1 MKTSLK
7 VFLLIS
13 VLFLA
18 SCKKNNLEDV
28 TAAQLSETVQDEMAK
43 QNIPAMSVLVF
54 KQDQI
59 VYDEYFGKAHIGN
72 GTDLTANHP
81 FLIASISKV
90 ITGTALLQL
99 ADQNLISLDD
109 PINDYLPFQVNVPGY
124 SKKITFRMLL
134 THTSGIADGPSLD
147 NEYYYGTDSP
157 TDLGDFLESYLV
169 PGGSNYSANDNYHD
183 FAPGDDVEYSNVGAA
198 LIGHLVE
205 VISGKDF
212 NTYCKENI
220 FVPLGMSNTHWRL
233 DEISGTIVQPYEYS
247 GGDYTEIQHYTF
259 TDYPNGGL
267 RTTARDLH
275 KLFQIFVNAGSSNGQ
290 QILAS
295 GTVTQMMTPQITDLD
310 DETGLAFFLLDAAQ
324 TIWGHDGGEAGVST
338 IAGVNATTKVGVIV
352 FSNMSDA
359 NLEGIMLEGYALGTG
374 E

>member
-7 VFLLIS
+7 VFLFLT
-13 VLFLA
+13 VLFVV
-18 SCKKNNLEDV
+18 SCKKDNVEDV
-28 TAAQLSETVQDEMAK
+28 TAAQLSALVEDEMDK

-59 VYDEYFGKAHIGN
+59 IYDEYFGKAHIGN
-72 GTDLTANHP
+72 GTDLTASHP
-81 FLIASISKV
+81 FMIASISKV

-124 SKKITFRMLL
+124 TTKITFRMLL

-169 PGGSNYSANDNYHD
+169 PGGSNYSENDNYHA
-183 FAPGDDVEYSNVGAA
+183 FGPGDDVEYSNVGSA
-198 LIGHLVE
+198 LVGHLVE
-205 VISGKDF
+205 VISGQDF
-212 NTYCKENI
+212 NTYCKQNI
-220 FVPLGMSNTHWRL
+220 FAPLGMTNTFWRL

-247 GGDYTEIQHYTF
+247 GGNYTEIQHYTF

-267 RTTARDLH
+267 RTTTQDLH
-275 KLFQIFVNAGSSNGQ
+275 KLFQIFVNGGSSNGQ

-310 DETGLAFFLLDAAQ
+310 TETGLSFFLLDAANS
-324 TIWGHDGGEAGVST
+324 IWGHDGGETGVST
-338 IAGVNATTKVGVIV
+338 IAGVNSSTKVGVIV

-359 NLEGIMLEGYALGTG
+359 ELNDIMLEGYALGNG